1 MPSPTKRILPLL
13 GIAVATLLLGACASG
28 PPRPDVDYKPD
39 YDFSQVRSVAFYE
52 DSGTVEGDNPL
63 QLSDMQKERIDTGI
77 RTALQNKGLTVVDD
91 PSQADMLVSW
101 HLLTQFK
108 TDVRS
113 YDRPGFV
120 GLYRGYNRYS
130 LYDCWSCIGPRQ
142 DIVSSNYTEGT
153 FIVDMIDP
161 ELERSVWRGV
171 THSRLSGEQVRDQA
185 EYNEAA
191 AAIFSAFPPAPED
204 PGS

>member
-1 MPSPTKRILPLL
+1 MPSPTRRILPLL
-13 GIAVATLLLGACASG
+13 GIALMTLLLGACASG

-39 YDFSQVRSVAFYE
+39 YDFSQVRSVAFYAE
-52 DSGTVEGDNPL
+52 SGTVEGDNPL

-77 RTALQNKGLTVVDD
+77 RTALQNRGLTLVDD
-91 PSQADMLVSW
+91 PAQADLLVSW

-113 YDRPGFV
+113 YDRPDFIGF
-120 GLYRGYNRYS
+120 YHGYNRYS
-130 LYDCWSCIGPRQ
+130 LYHCWSCIGPRH
-142 DIVSSNYTEGT
+142 DIVASNYTEGT

-161 ELERSVWRGV
+161 ELKRSVWRGV
-171 THSRLSGEQVRDQA
+171 THSRLSNEQVRDQQ

-191 AAIFSAFPPAPED
+191 AAIFAAFPPGRQD